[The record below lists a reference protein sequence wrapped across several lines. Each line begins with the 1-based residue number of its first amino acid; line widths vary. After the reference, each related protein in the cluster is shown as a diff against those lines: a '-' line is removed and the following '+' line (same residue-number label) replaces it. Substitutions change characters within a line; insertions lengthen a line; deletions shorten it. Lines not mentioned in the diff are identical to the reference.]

1 MKTFEEIK
9 KKVFDS
15 ESQGLRVTNAMIE
28 KARLENDKLLEAAG
42 KRSIETIH
50 TSLDNIDE
58 CTAIYIGSCT
68 NHLIESIKKAHDIYT
83 LEYYKDFDAFLKKY
97 ILASGAG
104 AFIDAQ
110 SYCLHLGVG
119 IKELQCFKGC
129 DPNKDEPGD
138 LFRQIINVNYG
149 TNIPM
154 AADLRYV
161 KQEELATSE
170 NDKDLV
176 YGKEILRD
184 AGDERVYRNGLFY
197 PLAVDQEYQEAKARI
212 SGKTI

>member
-9 KKVFDS
+9 KIVVDS
-15 ESQGLRVTNAMIE
+15 ESQNLRVENAMIE

-42 KRSIETIH
+42 KRGIEAIH

-68 NHLIESIKKAHDIYT
+68 NHLIESIKRAHDFDT

-97 ILASGAG
+97 ILGDGIESFGHG
-104 AFIDAQ
+104 NCQI
-110 SYCLHLGVG
+110 LGVG
-119 IKELQCFKGC
+119 INDLECFRGC
-129 DPNKDEPGD
+129 NPNKDEPGD
-138 LFRQIINVNYG
+138 LFRQIINLNYG
-149 TNIPM
+149 TTIPM

-161 KQEELATSE
+161 EQEQLERSE

-176 YGKEILRD
+176 YGKEVLRD
-184 AGDERVYRNGLFY
+184 AGDARFYRNGLFY
-197 PLAVDQEYQEAKARI
+197 PLAVDQEYQEAKTRI

>member
-9 KKVFDS
+9 KIVVDS
-15 ESQGLRVTNAMIE
+15 ESQCLRVTNAMIE

-42 KRSIETIH
+42 KRSIEAIH

-68 NHLIESIKKAHDIYT
+68 NHLIESIKEAHDIYT

-97 ILASGAG
+97 ILSNSNCIA
-104 AFIDAQ
+104 
-110 SYCLHLGVG
+110 LGVG
-119 IKELQCFKGC
+119 IKELQCFKEC

-138 LFRQIINVNYG
+138 LFRQIVNLNYG

-154 AADLRYV
+154 AADLGYV